1 MRLLESVMPINARKN
16 VGGRAGHGLLAFIH
30 IGEALGCRDKR
41 SRAYRRAIG
50 DPVNGRWPK

>member
-1 MRLLESVMPINARKN
+1 MPINARKS
-16 VGGRAGHGLLAFIH
+16 VGGGAGHGHLAFIH

-50 DPVNGRWPK
+50 DPVNERWPK